1 MCKDLLV
8 WWDILQDSGK
18 GTGFSYIVGG
28 DAEHTS
34 VSDASTTIGYGAY
47 MGKEW
52 FDGVWPDNFWRS
64 LNIAVLELYPI
75 FVALSYWQD
84 ILRNSTVKI
93 CTDNNALAP
102 AINKLYH
109 KFK

>member
-1 MCKDLLV
+1 
-8 WWDILQDSGK
+8 
-18 GTGFSYIVGG
+18 
-28 DAEHTS
+28 
-34 VSDASTTIGYGAY
+34 

-93 CTDNNALAP
+93 FTDNNALVTV
-102 AINKLYH
+102 INK
-109 KFK
+109 